1 MAKKTSKK
9 ATTSPNQSKGKKPEP
24 TPDTDSAA
32 ASNQRKNPHINP
44 QPKTLADKSASTTS
58 QNPAQPGRGS
68 APSSASTDSA
78 GPSTQTLPPPKAPIP
93 ITQSRLFRVLVY
105 TLLGLLIVLVANQ
118 VSFIFRPIVVLI
130 STLFLPIFLAG
141 IFFYLFNP
149 ITKFLVRHKMPITAA
164 ILLVY
169 LVIGGALTLAVLYA
183 APILERQIDS
193 LISATPRLVESVR
206 VYLTELGQ
214 NSFFSQFVPGFSDM
228 NQDLVNQLG
237 DLVRG
242 LYSGIST
249 NISGLVG
256 FIANLII
263 VFTTVPFVLFFML
276 KDGHK
281 LPRLIA
287 HSFPRQFEPEAEQIM
302 ISMGDT
308 LGTYIQGQL
317 LVSSFVGVMVLI
329 GYSIIGL
336 PYALLLALVA
346 LVTNLIPYI
355 GPVIGIV
362 PGMVVAL
369 VISPAKMVQVMI
381 LVFVVQQLESQLIA
395 PLVMGRKLQ
404 IHPIIII
411 FLLLTAG
418 SLAGFLGLLLAV
430 PTYALVR
437 TAWTHLSQLWI
448 LRRQALSSFVDDA
461 LSGVE

>member
-1 MAKKTSKK
+1 
-9 ATTSPNQSKGKKPEP
+9 
-24 TPDTDSAA
+24 
-32 ASNQRKNPHINP
+32 
-44 QPKTLADKSASTTS
+44 
-58 QNPAQPGRGS
+58 
-68 APSSASTDSA
+68 
-78 GPSTQTLPPPKAPIP
+78 
-93 ITQSRLFRVLVY
+93 VY
-105 TLLGLLIVLVANQ
+105 TLLGLLIILVANQ

-169 LVIGGALTLAVLYA
+169 LVIGGALTLAVLFA

-206 VYLTELGQ
+206 VYLTDLGQ
-214 NSFFSQFVPGFSDM
+214 NRFFSQFVPGFSDM

-281 LPRLIA
+281 LARLIA
-287 HSFPRQFEPEAEQIM
+287 RSFPRRFEPEAEQIM

-448 LRRQALSSFVDDA
+448 LRRHALSSFVDDA
-461 LSGVE
+461 LSEVE